1 MAASVPSRAGSIP
14 LNSHG
19 ERRLGVDRRC
29 AKASI
34 GVNSR
39 VVSAPIETPDDVTG
53 LVFAAIADAGL
64 SDKAAALT
72 MGLDPA
78 QLSRAKSGQARLPV
92 DALWRL
98 PDAFWFAFRERV
110 DAARQLSE
118 DRQRDAKAARISE
131 LVRLLL
137 EVA

>member
-1 MAASVPSRAGSIP
+1 
-14 LNSHG
+14 
-19 ERRLGVDRRC
+19 LGVDRRC

-34 GVNSR
+34 AVKSR
-39 VVSAPIETPDDVTG
+39 AVSAPVEASDDVTG

-78 QLSRAKSGQARLPV
+78 QLSRAKSGQSRLPV

-98 PDAFWFAFRERV
+98 PDEFWFAFRARV
-110 DAARQLSE
+110 DEARQLSDDKRRE
-118 DRQRDAKAARISE
+118 VKAARISE

>member
-1 MAASVPSRAGSIP
+1 
-14 LNSHG
+14 
-19 ERRLGVDRRC
+19 LGIDRRC

-34 GVNSR
+34 DRNTR
-39 VVSAPIETPDDVTG
+39 VVSAPVETSEDVTG
-53 LVFAAIADAGL
+53 LVFEAIAEAGL

-78 QLSRAKSGQARLPV
+78 QLSRVKSGQARLPV

-98 PDAFWFAFRERV
+98 PDTFWFAFRSRV

-118 DRQRDAKAARISE
+118 DRQRDVKVQRISE

>member
-1 MAASVPSRAGSIP
+1 MPVNSRDG
-14 LNSHG
+14 
-19 ERRLGVDRRC
+19 RRFGIERRC

-34 GVNSR
+34 AVNSR
-39 VVSAPIETPDDVTG
+39 AAVEPVEATDDVTP
-53 LVFAAIADAGL
+53 LIFAAIADAGM
-64 SDKAAALT
+64 SDKAAALS

-78 QLSRAKSGQARLPV
+78 QLSRVKSGQSRLPV

-98 PDAFWFAFRERV
+98 PDTFWFAFRARIDE
-110 DAARQLSE
+110 ARQLSDDKE
-118 DRQRDAKAARISE
+118 RSVKIARIGE